1 MAAQADEKLQK
12 LDLNGQNADSVAVA
26 ANVDQAEAG
35 EAEDDSDDDADDA
48 NPAADGAAPGAA
60 KKKKKRKPKKKKKG
74 GAKIQSS
81 PPRVPVSNLFSP
93 GQYPEGEIVEYRDE
107 NSYRTTNE
115 EKRYLDRMNNDF
127 LQEYRQGAEVHR
139 QVRQYAQK
147 NIKPGQTLTEIAE
160 GIEDSVRALTG
171 HQGLEE
177 GDNIKGGM
185 GFPCGLSI
193 NHCAAH
199 YTPNAGNKMVLQQG
213 DVMKVDFGAH
223 LNGRIVDSAF
233 TVAFDPVYDP
243 LLEAVKD
250 ATNTGIRE
258 AGIDVRMSDIG
269 AAIQETMESYEVEL
283 NGTTYPVK
291 AIRNLNGHNIDQ
303 HVIHGGKSVPI
314 VKGGDQTKMEEGE
327 TFAIETFGSTGKGY
341 VRDDMETSHYALS
354 ANAPQ
359 VPLRLSS
366 AKNLLNVINKN
377 FGTLP
382 WCRRYLDRLGQEK
395 YLLGLNNLV
404 SQGIVQDYPPLC
416 DIKGSYTAQFE
427 HVFFQLHLPRSSPPP
442 TMASAVATSATPQ
455 LRVSATK
462 NLRAASKPQ
471 DEESSGRIPPPGTSS
486 VDDHFFWTYTEE
498 PHRSRRQAIIKAH
511 PEVTKL
517 CGPEPLTK
525 YAVAGVVFTQ
535 ICCAYLLRDT
545 SFFSWRFFLTAYVI
559 GATANQNLFLAI
571 HEISHNLAS
580 RSPMANRLLA
590 IMANLPIGV
599 PYSAA
604 FRPYHLTHHKSLGV
618 AGLDTDLPTA
628 FEAFVLDSLLGKAFF
643 CTFQIF
649 FYALRP
655 MFVYSPPFT
664 LIHLLN
670 LFVQLSFDYA
680 LTKFCNG
687 SLNPVLYFLLSSF
700 LAGSLHPCAGHFI
713 AEHYFFSKIGHG
725 TESLAELKTTTTQG
739 KDGEH
744 PHPLDS
750 LQPPETYS
758 YYGPLNILTYNVGL
772 HNEHHDFPA
781 IPWTRLYELHKIA
794 NEFYEPLPSHRS
806 WIWVIWTFILDKN
819 VGPWCRVKRAQGGRL
834 VGGGGGGGS
843 AGRAGEGIS
852 AGPDESGDGWKESEI
867 QN

>member
-1 MAAQADEKLQK
+1 MAAQASEKLEK
-12 LDLNGQNADSVAVA
+12 LDLNGKNGDSA
-26 ANVDQAEAG
+26 AAAATTAQTEAG

-48 NPAADGAAPGAA
+48 NAGADGAANGAA

-74 GAKIQSS
+74 GAKVQSS
-81 PPRVPVSNLFSP
+81 PPRVPVSNLFAN
-93 GQYPEGEIVEYRDE
+93 GQYPEGEIVEYKNE

-147 NIKPGQTLTEIAE
+147 NIQPGQTLTEIAE

-223 LNGRIVDSAF
+223 INGRIVDSAF
-233 TVAFDPVYDP
+233 TMTFDEAYDP
-243 LLEAVKD
+243 LLQAVKD

-269 AAIQETMESYEVEL
+269 AAIQETMESYEIEL

-327 TFAIETFGSTGKGY
+327 VFAIETFGSTGKGY
-341 VRDDMETSHYALS
+341 VRDDMETSHYALVP
-354 ANAPQ
+354 NAPQ

-366 AKNLLNVINKN
+366 AKNLLSVINKN

-382 WCRRYLDRLGQEK
+382 WCRRYLDRLGQDK

-404 SQGIVQDYPPLC
+404 QSGIVQDYPPLC
-416 DIKGSYTAQFE
+416 DVKGSYTAQYE
-427 HVFFQLHLPRSSPPP
+427 H
-442 TMASAVATSATPQ
+442 TSATPQ
-455 LRVSATK
+455 LHMSATNK
-462 NLRAASKPQ
+462 LRTASKPHE
-471 DEESSGRIPPPGTSS
+471 DEPSTRVSPPGTSS

-517 CGPEPLTK
+517 CGPEPFTK
-525 YAVAGVVFTQ
+525 YVVFGVVSLQ
-535 ICCAYLLRDT
+535 ILCAYLLRDAP
-545 SFFSWRFFLTAYVI
+545 FFSWRFWLTAYVI
-559 GATANQNLFLAI
+559 GATSNQNLFLAI
-571 HEISHNLAS
+571 HEISHNLAF
-580 RSPMANRLLA
+580 RSPIANRLLA
-590 IMANLPIGV
+590 IFANLPIGL

-628 FEAFVLDSLLGKAFF
+628 FEAVVLDSLLGKAFF

-649 FYALRP
+649 FYAVRP
-655 MFVYSPPFT
+655 MFIYSPPFT
-664 LIHLLN
+664 IIHVLN
-670 LFVQLSFDYA
+670 LAIQLSFDYA

-687 SLNPVLYFLLSSF
+687 SLKPVLYLLLSSF

-713 AEHYFFSKIGHG
+713 AEHYFFSKINQG
-725 TESLAELKTTTTQG
+725 TESLAELKNVN
-739 KDGEH
+739 KDTNKGD
-744 PHPLDS
+744 HPLNS
-750 LQPPETYS
+750 LPPPETYS

-781 IPWTRLYELHKIA
+781 IPWTKLHDLHRIA
-794 NEFYEPLPSHRS
+794 CEFYEPLPSHRS
-806 WIWVIWTFILDKN
+806 WVWVIWTFILDEN

-834 VGGGGGGGS
+834 VGGGGGTSGKGT
-843 AGRAGEGIS
+843 GRAGEGIS
-852 AGPDESGDGWKESEI
+852 AGPDEAGDGWKESEI
-867 QN
+867 QL